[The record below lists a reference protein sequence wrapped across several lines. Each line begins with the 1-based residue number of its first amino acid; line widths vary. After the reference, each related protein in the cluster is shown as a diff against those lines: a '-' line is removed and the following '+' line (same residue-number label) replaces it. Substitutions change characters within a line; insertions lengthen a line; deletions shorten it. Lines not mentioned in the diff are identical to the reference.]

1 MLDEE
6 KARAVAAIREAEQG
20 STKIYMYEKQAESA
34 ERQVKEKEKR
44 IDELTEQIDSLRK
57 QQVDAEKAQLRQLD
71 ALKQAKEEGID
82 ERSQSLQIR
91 LNVKEAEMER
101 MENLLIEMHKKMD
114 EVKQERADADLESK
128 ESTKSKNR
136 IEKDYEI
143 LQEDA
148 KAQRKLWQA

>member
-57 QQVDAEKAQLRQLD
+57 
-71 ALKQAKEEGID
+71 
-82 ERSQSLQIR
+82 
-91 LNVKEAEMER
+91 
-101 MENLLIEMHKKMD
+101 
-114 EVKQERADADLESK
+114 
-128 ESTKSKNR
+128 
-136 IEKDYEI
+136 
-143 LQEDA
+143 
-148 KAQRKLWQA
+148 